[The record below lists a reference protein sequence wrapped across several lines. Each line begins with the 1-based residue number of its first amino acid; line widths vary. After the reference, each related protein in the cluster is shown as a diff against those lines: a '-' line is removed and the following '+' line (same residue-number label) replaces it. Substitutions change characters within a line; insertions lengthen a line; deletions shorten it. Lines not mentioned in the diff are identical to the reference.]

1 MVPQWNPRPGRLG
14 GRRQRCA
21 HHHRVRSAHDR
32 LGDVTA
38 GGHAAVGDDVDV
50 HACLVEVTHASGTRV
65 GDGRGHGDADAQHP
79 ARRPGRTG
87 TSADQHAC
95 RAGAHEVEGRLV
107 RRAPA
112 DHHGDLV
119 VTDEVLQVQ
128 GLAVARHVLRRHD
141 RALDHEQIRFGTQDV
156 RGQPEGA
163 RGGAGDGHRV
173 ALCLELPD
181 ALLDEIGLHRLGV
194 ELLHPAGRLVDGQ
207 RGDLLEDRI
216 RLGVASPEP
225 LEVQHAQP
233 SEATQLGGHGRR
245 HDAVGRRRHHR
256 ELEAEGVDLPRDVD
270 LFRVARP
277 ATRHDGD
284 VVEAVGTASGL
295 ADADLDVSHGGGV
308 PPSRLGKGTA

>member
-1 MVPQWNPRPGRLG
+1 MR
-14 GRRQRCA
+14 
-21 HHHRVRSAHDR
+21 
-32 LGDVTA
+32 
-38 GGHAAVGDDVDV
+38 AARG
-50 HACLVEVTHASGTRV
+50 V
-65 GDGRGHGDADAQHP
+65 GDGRGHRDADAQHP

-95 RAGAHEVEGRLV
+95 RAGAHEVEGGLV

-119 VTDEVLQVQ
+119 VADEVLQVQ

-173 ALCLELPD
+173 ALRLELPD
-181 ALLDEIGLHRLGV
+181 ALLDEIGLHGLGV

-207 RGDLLEDRI
+207 RGDLLEDRL
-216 RLGVASPEP
+216 RLGVAGPEP
-225 LEVQHAQP
+225 LEVQHAR
-233 SEATQLGGHGRR
+233 ARR
-245 HDAVGRRRHHR
+245 GDPARR
-256 ELEAEGVDLPRDVD
+256 P
-270 LFRVARP
+270 RP
-277 ATRHDGD
+277 ATRRCRTATPSPG
-284 VVEAVGTASGL
+284 ARSGRRRSPTRCRPLPGRASGDS
-295 ADADLDVSHGGGV
+295 ARRRCRRSRRHGVRTCRCRSRRQPWRRG